1 MVKNPP
7 ANAGDMRDASSFPG
21 LGRFPRGGHGNPVQY
36 SYLENS
42 MDRGTWWA
50 TVHGLQKVGHNWV
63 TECTHTHTHT
73 HTEDEPGL
81 MRKF

>member
-7 ANAGDMRDASSFPG
+7 ASAGDMRDTSSIPG
-21 LGRFPRGGHGNPVQY
+21 LGRFPRGGHGNTFQY

-42 MDRGTWWA
+42 MGRGTWWA
-50 TVHGLQKVGHNWV
+50 TVHGLQKVEHNWV
-63 TECTHTHTHT
+63 TECTHT

-81 MRKF
+81 MREF